1 MHHINDICKV
11 LAYHRWWTGGEGD
24 DVIVVMNFIIYNLD
38 LYRIGFTREGDRF
51 MIFNSDSTEYVSD
64 YIDVGHDT
72 TAVQYAYDGMTYNGV
87 VDVAPYSVQIF
98 SQVDTTEPCIADIS
112 GDGVVNVS
120 DILAIIAAWETPNA
134 DITGDNMTNVLDLL
148 LVIGEI
154 GTCH

>member
-1 MHHINDICKV
+1 VHHINDIGKV

-24 DVIVVMNFIIYNLD
+24 DVIVVMNFSINKLD
-38 LYRIGFTREGDRF
+38 LYRICFPREGDWF
-51 MIFNSDSTEYVSD
+51 MIFNSDSTEYASD
-64 YIDVGHDT
+64 YTDVGHDT

-87 VDVAPYSVQIF
+87 VDVAPHSVQIF
-98 SQVDTTEPCIADIS
+98 SQVDATEPCIADIS

-120 DILAIIAAWETPNA
+120 DILAIIAAWGTPNA

-148 LVIGEI
+148 LVIGEF